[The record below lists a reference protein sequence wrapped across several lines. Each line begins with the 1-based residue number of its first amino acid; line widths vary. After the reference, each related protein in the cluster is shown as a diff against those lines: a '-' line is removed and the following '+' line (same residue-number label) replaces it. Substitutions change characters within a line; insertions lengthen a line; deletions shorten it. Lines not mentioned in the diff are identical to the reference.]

1 MKPACLPGTVGRAQG
16 FELCDHGFEQWVFSN
31 MAKNYVIRS
40 ATARRIGGAHRKVR
54 DATARL
60 SDMKER
66 EGVLRCIANAC
77 LAFPIM
83 NFNWQIRSFSP
94 DPQAGTSWK

>member
-1 MKPACLPGTVGRAQG
+1 
-16 FELCDHGFEQWVFSN
+16 
-31 MAKNYVIRS
+31 MADNYVIRI

-54 DATARL
+54 DVTARL

-66 EGVLRCIANAC
+66 EGVLRCIANTC
-77 LAFPIM
+77 LAFPIV
-83 NFNWQIRSFSP
+83 NFNWQIRSFCS